1 MSESCD
7 KPVCQN
13 NVCDRRTAYSLFQDM
28 QNVITRN
35 LQLIAVELKR
45 AQNYKSHPHSVVFRI
60 RVNLSQ
66 PLSRDGDVEA
76 YASES
81 RQTRQTV
88 EAVQPFIIDRAV
100 EVISRIQDER
110 PVENVRIVEGVLE
123 ACLVFQIAVRSL
135 VDLQG
140 YIYSELSRFNSI
152 HSQYDELLGQ
162 YETATA
168 NNDSDGMNDLAGDIS
183 RMQNRLDGQR
193 LVLQRLVNQIPF
205 TIAPVRNENDFMD
218 IYNRVDDTVVIHNF
232 IESEY
237 VQGLLKKTPA
247 LRRVFERLRHTWQD
261 FHPNAPQ
268 LPSYAPASSKAQ
280 ANTQNTPGVPRRGP
294 SPAPRGSQSPP
305 SQQQSNRGGGGGG
318 GSRVTTAPLRA
329 QASSPTQSGRTNMSN
344 MSGMSGMSGM
354 NMGNASSGA
363 QYTRQNLPALP
374 PPSSQNR
381 SQQRW

>member
-66 PLSRDGDVEA
+66 PQSRDGDVEA

-81 RQTRQTV
+81 RQARQTV

-152 HSQYDELLGQ
+152 HSQYDELLAQ

-268 LPSYAPASSKAQ
+268 LPSSAPASSMAQ
-280 ANTQNTPGVPRRGP
+280 ANTPGVQRRGP

-305 SQQQSNRGGGGGG
+305 SQQQSNRGGRGGGGSRGG

-329 QASSPTQSGRTNMSN
+329 QVSSPPQSGRANMSN
-344 MSGMSGMSGM
+344 MSGMSGM

-363 QYTRQNLPALP
+363 QYSRQNLPALP

>member
-1 MSESCD
+1 MSESYD

-60 RVNLSQ
+60 RVNFSQ
-66 PLSRDGDVEA
+66 PQSRDGDIEA

-152 HSQYDELLGQ
+152 HSQYDELLAQ

-168 NNDSDGMNDLAGDIS
+168 NNDSDGINELAGDIS

-247 LRRVFERLRHTWQD
+247 LRRVFDRLHHTWQD
-261 FHPNAPQ
+261 FQPNAPP
-268 LPSYAPASSKAQ
+268 LPSYAPASSMAQ
-280 ANTQNTPGVPRRGP
+280 ANTPGVQRRGP
-294 SPAPRGSQSPP
+294 SPSPRDSQSPP

-329 QASSPTQSGRTNMSN
+329 QTSSSPQSGRANMSN
-344 MSGMSGMSGM
+344 MSGMSGM

-363 QYTRQNLPALP
+363 QYSRQNLPALP